1 MGVDISFHIE
11 VRHRN
16 EWRPLIWQMPM
27 ELKSHKDEKDEGKG
41 WFTNSCCYWCRY
53 YHFRDFLDDYGNVGL
68 PDDVSPQMKTELS
81 DYEMGQGYFMLSN
94 LSNFCE
100 QQEKDLLVR
109 LLQSRD
115 YQITKQLNRIERF
128 LKQEPTTKD
137 ESDEISYEGMSIKEI
152 YEDFQDEYWYY
163 QSLHLSVRGFLK
175 GANNH
180 KDDKDIRILYGIW

>member
-1 MGVDISFHIE
+1 
-11 VRHRN
+11 
-16 EWRPLIWQMPM
+16 
-27 ELKSHKDEKDEGKG
+27 
-41 WFTNSCCYWCRY
+41 
-53 YHFRDFLDDYGNVGL
+53 
-68 PDDVSPQMKTELS
+68 MKAELS
-81 DYEMGQGYFMLSN
+81 DYEMGQGYFMLSD

-115 YQITKQLNRIERF
+115 YQITKQLNRIERY
-128 LKQEPTTKD
+128 LKQEPTIKD
-137 ESDEISYEGMSIKEI
+137 ESDGIGYEGMSIKEI

-180 KDDKDIRILYGIW
+180 KDGKDVRILYAIW